1 VSDYF
6 ATSVPYEE
14 KTIMPQVMH
23 SVCPLDCPDT
33 CSLAVTVEN
42 QKIVKVRGSYVN
54 PLTHGTIC
62 GKVSHYPEF
71 VHGPDRLL
79 TPLKRVG
86 PKGDGKFTRISWDEA
101 LDLIYTRFTAICQ
114 EYGAEAVLPLNYGGP
129 HGLLAAGSMDLRF
142 FYRLGATRLSR
153 RPLCGGVKEQAFFG
167 TYGAVPL
174 MRPEH
179 VAQARLIILWGNN
192 VTVSQLHLVPL
203 INEARKHGA
212 KLVVVD
218 PRRIQ
223 ITRQADLHLALRP
236 GTDVLLAWALA
247 AELERIGGLDRAFI
261 EHHVIGAETY
271 LERARQMTLEEAARV
286 CGVETSQI
294 RHLAEMYKTITP
306 AVICPGNGPERNQN
320 GGSGLRAVFAL
331 PALAGKFG
339 VLGGGLLQGAS
350 ASFPKTL
357 ARLQGEEFASKDVRT
372 LNIVTIGR
380 DLLDAQLNPPIKGL
394 FIYNHNAVVVHPDQN
409 TMKRGVLRRDLFT
422 VVCDI
427 VKTDTVL
434 YADVVLPASSH
445 FEYPDLYPAYGQ
457 HFLQRAEPVIPSVG
471 ESLPNTEIFRR
482 LAKRFG
488 FTEPAFQAT
497 DAELMDEA
505 LAQDDPRLR
514 GMKPRTVPLDQ
525 PLLMQ
530 FNDADA
536 MLFKTTF
543 PKTPSGRVELQS
555 AYLERAYGAPL
566 PTFRP
571 VESRYPLTLISP
583 GSDQRTTSTFGGLR
597 YSDEVWLDMHTQD
610 AAVRGLPDGAMVR
623 VWNDLGEVH
632 LRLRVTED
640 VRPGVVCS
648 LKGAWFRTSDNGQ
661 TVSAL
666 VPTHYADLCEG
677 ACFNDT
683 RVEVARL
690 VEHAC

>member
-1 VSDYF
+1 M
-6 ATSVPYEE
+6 A
-14 KTIMPQVMH
+14 QVMP

-33 CSLAVTVEN
+33 CSLAVTVES
-42 QKIVKVRGSYVN
+42 QKILKVRGSSVN
-54 PLTHGTIC
+54 PLTRGTIC
-62 GKVSHYPEF
+62 GKVSHYPEL
-71 VHGPDRLL
+71 VHGPGRLL

-86 PKGDGKFTRISWDEA
+86 PKGDGQFTRISWDEA
-101 LDLIYTRFTAICQ
+101 LDLIYDRFTAIIQ
-114 EYGAEAVLPLNYGGP
+114 EFGAEALLPLNYGGP

-142 FYRLGATRLSR
+142 FYKLGATRLSR

-192 VTVSQLHLVPL
+192 VTVSQLHLVPI

-223 ITRQADLHLALRP
+223 IARQADLHLALRP
-236 GTDVLLAWALA
+236 GTDVVLAWALA
-247 AELERIGGLDRAFI
+247 AELERLGGLDQAFMAQ
-261 EHHVIGAETY
+261 HVLGAEAY
-271 LERARQMTLEEAARV
+271 LERARQLSLEEAARV
-286 CGVETSQI
+286 CGLEAAQI
-294 RHLAEMYKTITP
+294 HQLADLYRTISP

-339 VLGGGLLQGAS
+339 ILGGGLLQGAS

-357 ARLQGEEFASKDVRT
+357 ARLQGEDLAPPDVRT

-380 DLLDAQLNPPIKGL
+380 DLVDPQLQPPIKGL
-394 FIYNHNAVVVHPDQN
+394 FIYNHNAVIVHPDQN
-409 TMKRGVLRRDLFT
+409 TMRQGLLRRDLFT

-434 YADVVLPASSH
+434 FADVVLPASSH

-457 HFLQRAEPVIPSVG
+457 HFLQRAEAVIPSVG

-488 FTEPAFQAT
+488 FSDPAFQAT
-497 DAELMDEA
+497 DAELMDAA
-505 LAQDDPRLR
+505 LAPDDPRMQ
-514 GMKPRTVPLDQ
+514 GVKPSTLPVDAALS
-525 PLLMQ
+525 MQ
-530 FNDADA
+530 FDDGDA

-543 PKTPSGRVELQS
+543 PKTPSGKIELQS
-555 AYLERAYGAPL
+555 GYLERAYQAPL
-566 PTFRP
+566 PTFRA
-571 VESRYPLTLISP
+571 VESKYPLTLISP
-583 GSDQRTTSTFGGLR
+583 GSDKRTTSTFGGLR
-597 YSDEVWLDMHTQD
+597 YSDAVWVDMHPQD
-610 AAVRGLPDGAMVR
+610 AAVRGLTDGMMVR

-640 VRPGVVCS
+640 VRPGVISS
-648 LKGAWFRTSDNGQ
+648 LKGAWLRTSDNGQ

-666 VPTHYADLCEG
+666 VPSHYADLCQG

-683 RVEVARL
+683 RVEVERL
-690 VEHAC
+690 LEAAC

>member
-1 VSDYF
+1 M
-6 ATSVPYEE
+6 A
-14 KTIMPQVMH
+14 QVMP

-33 CSLAVTVEN
+33 CSLAVTVES
-42 QKIVKVRGSYVN
+42 QKILKVRGSSVN
-54 PLTHGTIC
+54 PLTRGTIC
-62 GKVSHYPEF
+62 GKVSHYPEL
-71 VHGPDRLL
+71 VHGPGRLL

-86 PKGDGKFTRISWDEA
+86 PKGDGQFTRISWDEA
-101 LDLIYTRFTAICQ
+101 LDLIYDRFTAIIQ
-114 EYGAEAVLPLNYGGP
+114 EFGAEALLPLNYGGP

-142 FYRLGATRLSR
+142 FYKLGATRLSR

-192 VTVSQLHLVPL
+192 VTVSQLHLVPI

-218 PRRIQ
+218 PRWIQ
-223 ITRQADLHLALRP
+223 IARQADLHLALRP
-236 GTDVLLAWALA
+236 GTDVVLAWALA
-247 AELERIGGLDRAFI
+247 AELERLGGLDQAFMAQ
-261 EHHVIGAETY
+261 HVLGAEAY
-271 LERARQMTLEEAARV
+271 LERARQLSLEEAARV
-286 CGVETSQI
+286 CGLEAAQI
-294 RHLAEMYKTITP
+294 HQLADLYRTISP

-339 VLGGGLLQGAS
+339 ILGGGLLQGAS

-357 ARLQGEEFASKDVRT
+357 ARLQGEDLAPPDVRT

-380 DLLDAQLNPPIKGL
+380 DLVDPQLQPPIKGL
-394 FIYNHNAVVVHPDQN
+394 FIYNHNAVIVHPDQN
-409 TMKRGVLRRDLFT
+409 TMRQGLLRRDLFT

-434 YADVVLPASSH
+434 FADVVLPASSH

-457 HFLQRAEPVIPSVG
+457 HFLQRAEAVIPSVG

-488 FTEPAFQAT
+488 FSDPAFQAT
-497 DAELMDEA
+497 DAELMDAA
-505 LAQDDPRLR
+505 LAPDDPRMQ
-514 GMKPRTVPLDQ
+514 GVKPSTLPVDAALS
-525 PLLMQ
+525 MQ
-530 FNDADA
+530 FDDGDA

-543 PKTPSGRVELQS
+543 PKTPSGKIELQS
-555 AYLERAYGAPL
+555 GYLERAYQAPL
-566 PTFRP
+566 PTFRA
-571 VESRYPLTLISP
+571 VESKYPLTLISP
-583 GSDQRTTSTFGGLR
+583 GSDKRTTSTFGGLR
-597 YSDEVWLDMHTQD
+597 YSDAVWVDMHPQD
-610 AAVRGLPDGAMVR
+610 AAVRGLTDGMMVR

-640 VRPGVVCS
+640 VRPGVISS
-648 LKGAWFRTSDNGQ
+648 LKGAWLRTSDNGQ

-666 VPTHYADLCEG
+666 VPSHYADLCQG

-683 RVEVARL
+683 RVEVERL
-690 VEHAC
+690 LEAAC

>member
-1 VSDYF
+1 M
-6 ATSVPYEE
+6 A
-14 KTIMPQVMH
+14 QVMP

-33 CSLAVTVEN
+33 CSLAVTVES

-54 PLTHGTIC
+54 PLTRGTIC
-62 GKVSHYPEF
+62 GKVSHYPEL

-86 PKGDGKFTRISWDEA
+86 PKGDGKFTRITWDEA
-101 LDLIYTRFTAICQ
+101 LDLIHDRFSAISR
-114 EYGAEAVLPLNYGGP
+114 EFGAEALLPFNYGGP

-142 FYRLGATRLSR
+142 FHKLGATRLSR
-153 RPLCGGVKEQAFFG
+153 RPLCGGVKEQAFLG

-179 VAQARLIILWGNN
+179 VAHARLIILWGNN
-192 VTVSQLHLVPL
+192 VTVSQLHLVPI

-218 PRRIQ
+218 PRQIQ
-223 ITRQADLHLALRP
+223 IARQADLHLALRP
-236 GTDVLLAWALA
+236 GTDVVLAWAVA
-247 AELERIGGLDRAFI
+247 AELERTGGLDQAFI
-261 EHHVIGAETY
+261 AEHVLGAEAY
-271 LERARQMTLEEAARV
+271 LERARQMAPEEAARV
-286 CGVETSQI
+286 CGLEADQI
-294 RHLAEMYKTITP
+294 RQLADMYRTISP

-357 ARLQGEEFASKDVRT
+357 ARLQGEDLAPPGVRT
-372 LNIVTIGR
+372 LNIVTVGR
-380 DLLDAQLNPPIKGL
+380 DLLDPQLKPPIKGL
-394 FIYNHNAVVVHPDQN
+394 FIYNHNPVIVHPDQN
-409 TMKRGVLRRDLFT
+409 AMRRGLLRRDLFT

-434 YADVVLPASSH
+434 FADVVLPAASH

-457 HFLQRAEPVIPSVG
+457 HFLQRAEPVIPPIG

-488 FTEPAFQAT
+488 FDDPAFQAS
-497 DAELMDEA
+497 DADLMDAA
-505 LAQDDPRLR
+505 LAQDDPRL
-514 GMKPRTVPLDQ
+514 GGVQPSALPLDTA
-525 PLLMQ
+525 LAMQ
-530 FNDADA
+530 FDGGDA
-536 MLFKTTF
+536 MLFRTTF
-543 PKTPSGRVELQS
+543 PKTPSGKIELQS
-555 AYLERAYGAPL
+555 AHLEQAYEAPL

-583 GSDQRTTSTFGGLR
+583 GSDKRTTSTFGGLGH
-597 YSDEVWLDMHTQD
+597 SDEVWLDMHPQD
-610 AAVRGLPDGAMVR
+610 AAARRLGDGMMVR

-632 LRLRVTED
+632 LRLRVTEN
-640 VRPGVVCS
+640 VRPGVICS
-648 LKGAWFRTSDNGQ
+648 LKGAWCRTSDNGQ

-683 RVEVARL
+683 RVEVDRL
-690 VEHAC
+690 VDHAC

>member
-1 VSDYF
+1 M
-6 ATSVPYEE
+6 A
-14 KTIMPQVMH
+14 QVMP

-54 PLTHGTIC
+54 PLTRGTIC

-101 LDLIYTRFTAICQ
+101 LDLIYDRFTAISR
-114 EYGAEAVLPLNYGGP
+114 EFGAEALLPLNYGGP

-142 FYRLGATRLSR
+142 FYKLGATRLSR

-192 VTVSQLHLVPL
+192 VTVSQLHLVPI

-223 ITRQADLHLALRP
+223 IARQADLHLALRP
-236 GTDVLLAWALA
+236 GTDVVLAWALA
-247 AELERIGGLDRAFI
+247 AELERMGGLDQAFI
-261 EHHVIGAETY
+261 AEHVLGAEAY
-271 LERARQMTLEEAARV
+271 LERARQMSLEDAARV
-286 CGVETSQI
+286 CGLEAGQI
-294 RHLAEMYKTITP
+294 RQLAEMYQTISP

-357 ARLQGEEFASKDVRT
+357 ARLQGEDLAPQDVRT

-380 DLLDAQLNPPIKGL
+380 DLLDPQLKPPIKGL
-394 FIYNHNAVVVHPDQN
+394 FIYNHNAVIVHPDQN
-409 TMKRGVLRRDLFT
+409 TMRRGLLRRDLFT

-434 YADVVLPASSH
+434 FADVVLPASSH

-457 HFLQRAEPVIPSVG
+457 HFLQRAEPVIPPVG

-488 FTEPAFQAT
+488 FSDPAFQAT
-497 DAELMDEA
+497 DADLMDEA

-514 GMKPRTVPLDQ
+514 GVKPSTLPLDAA
-525 PLLMQ
+525 LSMQ
-530 FNDADA
+530 FNDSDA

-543 PKTPSGRVELQS
+543 PKTPSGKIELQS
-555 AYLERAYGAPL
+555 AYLERAYRAPL

-571 VESRYPLTLISP
+571 VESSYPLTLISP
-583 GSDQRTTSTFGGLR
+583 GSDKRTTSTFGGLR
-597 YSDEVWLDMHTQD
+597 YSDEVWLDMHPHD
-610 AAVRGLPDGAMVR
+610 AAIRRLTDGAMVR

-640 VRPGVVCS
+640 VRPGVIAS
-648 LKGAWFRTSDNGQ
+648 LKGAWLRTTDNAQ

-666 VPTHYADLCEG
+666 VPTHYADLCDG

-683 RVEVARL
+683 RVEVDRL
-690 VEHAC
+690 VDQSC

>member
-1 VSDYF
+1 M
-6 ATSVPYEE
+6 A
-14 KTIMPQVMH
+14 QVMP

-54 PLTHGTIC
+54 PLTRGTIC

-86 PKGDGKFTRISWDEA
+86 PKGDGKFTSISWDEA
-101 LDLIYTRFTAICQ
+101 LNLIYDRFTAISR
-114 EYGAEAVLPLNYGGP
+114 EYGAEALLPLNYGGP

-142 FYRLGATRLSR
+142 FYKLGATRLSR

-192 VTVSQLHLVPL
+192 VTVSQLHLVPI

-223 ITRQADLHLALRP
+223 VARQADLHLALRP
-236 GTDVLLAWALA
+236 GTDVVLAWALA
-247 AELERIGGLDRAFI
+247 AELERMGGLDQAFI
-261 EHHVIGAETY
+261 EEHVLGAEAY
-271 LERARQMTLEEAARV
+271 LERARQMSLEEAARV
-286 CGVETSQI
+286 CGLEVGQI
-294 RHLAEMYKTITP
+294 RQLAEIYHTISP

-357 ARLQGEEFASKDVRT
+357 ARLQGEAFAPQDVRT

-380 DLLDAQLNPPIKGL
+380 DLLDPQLKPPIKGL
-394 FIYNHNAVVVHPDQN
+394 FIYNHNAVIVHPDQN
-409 TMKRGVLRRDLFT
+409 TMRQGLLRRDLFT

-434 YADVVLPASSH
+434 FADVILPASSH

-488 FTEPAFQAT
+488 FSDSAFQAT
-497 DAELMDEA
+497 DADLMDEA
-505 LAQDDPRLR
+505 LAHDDPRLR
-514 GMKPRTVPLDQ
+514 GVKPSTLTLDAA
-525 PLLMQ
+525 LSMQ
-530 FNDADA
+530 FNDSDA

-543 PKTPSGRVELQS
+543 PKTPSGKIELQS
-555 AYLERAYGAPL
+555 AYLERAYRAPL

-571 VESRYPLTLISP
+571 VESSYPLTLISP
-583 GSDQRTTSTFGGLR
+583 ASDKRTTSTFGGLR
-597 YSDEVWLDMHTQD
+597 YSDEVWLDMHPYD
-610 AAVRGLPDGAMVR
+610 AAARQLTDGMMVR
-623 VWNDLGEVH
+623 LWNDLGEVH
-632 LRLRVTED
+632 LRLRVTDD
-640 VRPGVVCS
+640 VPPGVICS

-666 VPTHYADLCEG
+666 VPSHYADLCEG

-690 VEHAC
+690 VDQAC

>member
-1 VSDYF
+1 M
-6 ATSVPYEE
+6 A
-14 KTIMPQVMH
+14 QVMP

-54 PLTHGTIC
+54 PLTRGTIC

-71 VHGPDRLL
+71 VHGPGRLL

-86 PKGDGKFTRISWDEA
+86 PKGDGKFTRIAWDEA
-101 LDLIYTRFTAICQ
+101 LDLIYDRFTAISR
-114 EYGAEAVLPLNYGGP
+114 EFGAEALLPLNYGGP

-142 FYRLGATRLSR
+142 FYKLGATRLSR
-153 RPLCGGVKEQAFFG
+153 RPLCGGVKEQAFLG

-192 VTVSQLHLVPL
+192 VTVSQLHLVPI

-223 ITRQADLHLALRP
+223 IARQADLHLALRP
-236 GTDVLLAWALA
+236 GTDVVLAWALA
-247 AELERIGGLDRAFI
+247 AELERMGALDQAFMA
-261 EHHVIGAETY
+261 EHVLGVEAY
-271 LERARQMTLEEAARV
+271 LERARQMSLEDAARV
-286 CGVETSQI
+286 CGLDGGQI
-294 RHLAEMYKTITP
+294 RQLAEMYHTISP

-350 ASFPKTL
+350 ASFPKTS
-357 ARLQGEEFASKDVRT
+357 ARLQGEDLAPQDVRT

-380 DLLDAQLNPPIKGL
+380 DLSDPQLKPPIKGL
-394 FIYNHNAVVVHPDQN
+394 FIYNHNAVIVHPDQN
-409 TMKRGVLRRDLFT
+409 TMRRGLLRRDLFT

-434 YADVVLPASSH
+434 FADVVLPASSH

-457 HFLQRAEPVIPSVG
+457 HFLQRAEPVIPPVG

-488 FTEPAFQAT
+488 FSDPAFQAT
-497 DAELMDEA
+497 DADLMDEA

-514 GMKPRTVPLDQ
+514 GVKPSTLPLDAA
-525 PLLMQ
+525 LSMQ
-530 FNDADA
+530 FNDSDA

-543 PKTPSGRVELQS
+543 PKTPSGKIELQS
-555 AYLERAYGAPL
+555 GYLERAYKASL

-571 VESRYPLTLISP
+571 VESNYPLTLISP
-583 GSDQRTTSTFGGLR
+583 ASDKRTTSTFGGLR
-597 YSDEVWLDMHTQD
+597 YNDEVWLDMHPQD
-610 AAVRGLPDGAMVR
+610 AATRRLTDGMMVR

-632 LRLRVTED
+632 LRLRVSED
-640 VRPGVVCS
+640 VRPGVICS
-648 LKGAWFRTSDNGQ
+648 LKGGWFRTSDNGQ

-683 RVEVARL
+683 RVEVDRWL
-690 VEHAC
+690 EQAC

>member
-1 VSDYF
+1 MS
-6 ATSVPYEE
+6 
-14 KTIMPQVMH
+14 QVMH

-33 CSLAVTVEN
+33 CSLAVTVDE

-71 VHGPDRLL
+71 VHGPTRLL

-101 LDLIYTRFTAICQ
+101 LDLIYERFSTISRDF
-114 EYGAEAVLPLNYGGP
+114 GAEAIMPLNYGGP
-129 HGLLAAGSMDLRF
+129 HGLLAGGSMDLRF
-142 FYRLGATRLSR
+142 FYKLGATRLSR

-179 VAQARLIILWGNN
+179 VAFARLIIIWGNN

-203 INEARKHGA
+203 INEARRQGA
-212 KLVVVD
+212 KLIVVD
-218 PRRIQ
+218 PRRTQ
-223 ITRQADLHLALRP
+223 ITRQADMHVALKP
-236 GTDVLLAWALA
+236 GTDVVLAWALA
-247 AELERIGGLDRAFI
+247 AELERLGGLDQAFI
-261 EHHVIGAETY
+261 EQHVLGAEAY
-271 LERARQMTLEEAARV
+271 LGRARQRTLEEAAHI
-286 CGVETSQI
+286 CGVEASQI
-294 RHLAEMYKTITP
+294 RELAELYKTVSP

-339 VLGGGLLQGAS
+339 VLGGGLLAGAS
-350 ASFPKTL
+350 ASFPKTMP
-357 ARLQGEEFASKDVRT
+357 RLQGEELAPKDLRT

-380 DLLDAQLNPPIKGL
+380 DLLDPALKPPIKGL

-409 TMKRGVLRRDLFT
+409 TMKQGLLRPDLFT

-445 FEYPDLYPAYGQ
+445 FEYPDVYGAYGQ
-457 HFLQRAEPVIPSVG
+457 HFLQRAEAVIPPVG

-482 LAKRFG
+482 LARRFG
-488 FTEPAFQAT
+488 FSEPAFRAS
-497 DAELMDEA
+497 DLELMDEA

-514 GMKPRTVPLDQ
+514 GIQTSRLPVDQ

-530 FNDADA
+530 FHEADA

-543 PKTPSGRVELQS
+543 PKTPSGKVELQS
-555 AYLERAYGAPL
+555 DYLERAYGAPL

-571 VESRYPLTLISP
+571 VESSYPLTLISP
-583 GSDQRTTSTFGGLR
+583 GSDKRTTSTFGGLR
-597 YSDEVWLDMHTQD
+597 YSDDVWLDMHPQD
-610 AAVRGLPDGAMVR
+610 AAARHIADGAMVR
-623 VWNDLGEVH
+623 VWNDRGEVH
-632 LRLRVTED
+632 LRLRVTEE

-666 VPTHYADLCEG
+666 APTHYADLCDG
-677 ACFNDT
+677 ACYNDA

-690 VEHAC
+690 VEGVC

>member
-1 VSDYF
+1 M
-6 ATSVPYEE
+6 E
-14 KTIMPQVMH
+14 KVIMPEVLP

-33 CSLAVTVEN
+33 CSLAVTVED
-42 QKIVKVRGSYVN
+42 QKIVKVRGSDVN

-71 VHGPDRLL
+71 VHGRGRLL

-101 LDLIYTRFTAICQ
+101 LDLIYERFSAICQ
-114 EYGAEAVLPLNYGGP
+114 EYGAEAILPLNYGGP

-142 FYRLGATRLSR
+142 FYKLGATRLAR

-167 TYGAVPL
+167 TFGAVPL

-179 VAQARLIILWGNN
+179 VAHARLIILWGNN
-192 VTVSQLHLVPL
+192 VTVSQLHLVPI
-203 INEARKHGA
+203 INEARRKGA
-212 KLVVVD
+212 RLVVVD
-218 PRRIQ
+218 PRRTQ

-236 GTDVLLAWALA
+236 GTDVVLAWALA
-247 AELERIGGLDRAFI
+247 AELERIGGLDRDFI
-261 EHHVIGAETY
+261 DKHVLGADAY
-271 LERARQMTLEEAARV
+271 LERARQLPLEEAASV
-286 CGVETSQI
+286 CGLEAGQI
-294 RHLAEMYKTITP
+294 RELAEVYKNTSP

-357 ARLQGEEFASKDVRT
+357 ARLQGEEFAPKGVRS

-380 DLLDAQLNPPIKGL
+380 DLLDPQLRPPIKGL
-394 FIYNHNAVVVHPDQN
+394 FIYNHNPVVVHPDQN
-409 TMKRGVLRRDLFT
+409 TMKQGLLRRDLFV

-434 YADVVLPASSH
+434 YADVVLPACSH

-457 HFLQRAEPVIPSVG
+457 HFLQRAEPVIPPVG

-488 FTEPAFQAT
+488 FSEPAFQAT
-497 DAELMDEA
+497 DADLMDEA
-505 LAQDDPRLR
+505 LVQDDPRLQ
-514 GMKPRTVPLDQ
+514 GITPSSLPLDQ
-525 PLLMQ
+525 ALAMA
-530 FNDADA
+530 FNGDDA
-536 MLFKTTF
+536 MLFRTTF
-543 PKTPSGRVELQS
+543 PKTPSGKIELQS
-555 AYLERAYGAPL
+555 AYLEGAYGAPL

-583 GSDQRTTSTFGGLR
+583 ASDKRTTSTFGGLR
-597 YSDEVWLDMHTQD
+597 YSDEVWLDMHPQD
-610 AAVRGLPDGAMVR
+610 ADARQLSDGMIVR

-632 LRLRVTED
+632 LPLRVTAD

-648 LKGAWFRTSDNGQ
+648 LKGAWLRTSDNGQ

-666 VPTHYADLCEG
+666 VPTHYADLCQG

-683 RVEVARL
+683 RVEVAKL
-690 VEHAC
+690 VENAC

>member
-1 VSDYF
+1 M
-6 ATSVPYEE
+6 A
-14 KTIMPQVMH
+14 QVMP

-62 GKVSHYPEF
+62 GKVSHYPEL
-71 VHGPDRLL
+71 VHGPDRLRA
-79 TPLKRVG
+79 PLKRVG
-86 PKGDGKFTRISWDEA
+86 PKGDGKFTRIAWDEA
-101 LDLIYTRFTAICQ
+101 LDLIYDRFMAICQ
-114 EYGAEAVLPLNYGGP
+114 RYGAEAILPLNYGGP

-142 FYRLGATRLSR
+142 FYKLGATRLSR
-153 RPLCGGVKEQAFFG
+153 RPLCGGVKEQALFG

-179 VAQARLIILWGNN
+179 VAHARLIILWGNN
-192 VTVSQLHLVPL
+192 VTVSQLHLMPS
-203 INEARKHGA
+203 IKEARKNGA

-236 GTDVLLAWALA
+236 GTDVVLAWALA
-247 AELERIGGLDRAFI
+247 AELERIGGLDQAFI
-261 EHHVIGAETY
+261 EEHVLGAEAY
-271 LERARQMTLEEAARV
+271 LQRARQMTLAEAARV
-286 CGVETSQI
+286 CGLDAGQI
-294 RHLAEMYKTITP
+294 RQLAEMYKTISP

-350 ASFPKTL
+350 ASFPKTP
-357 ARLQGEEFASKDVRT
+357 ARLQGEELAPQDVRT
-372 LNIVTIGR
+372 LNIVSIGHN
-380 DLLDAQLNPPIKGL
+380 LLNAALNPPIKGL
-394 FIYNHNAVVVHPDQN
+394 FIYNHNAIIVHPDQN
-409 TMKRGVLRRDLFT
+409 TMRRGLLRRDLFT

-434 YADVVLPASSH
+434 FADVVLPACSH

-457 HFLQRAEPVIPSVG
+457 HFLQRAEPVISPVG

-497 DAELMDEA
+497 DAELMDEG
-505 LAQDDPRLR
+505 LAPADPRLR
-514 GMKPRTVPLDQ
+514 GIKPSTLPLDQ

-530 FNDADA
+530 FSDADA

-543 PKTPSGRVELQS
+543 PKTPSGKVELQS
-555 AYLERAYGAPL
+555 AYLEKAYGAPL

-571 VESRYPLTLISP
+571 VDSPYPLTLISP
-583 GSDQRTTSTFGGLR
+583 ASDKRTTSTFGGLR
-597 YSDEVWLDMHTQD
+597 YSDDVWLDMHPQD
-610 AAVRGLPDGAMVR
+610 AAARRLTDGAMVR

-632 LRLRVTED
+632 LRLRVSEN
-640 VRPGVVCS
+640 VRPGVVAS
-648 LKGAWFRTSDNGQ
+648 LKGAWLRTSDNGQ

-666 VPTHYADLCEG
+666 VPPHYADLCEG

-683 RVEVARL
+683 RVEVAKLMDR
-690 VEHAC
+690 AC